1 MSKTTITIN
10 GRLYDAI
17 TGMPVADAAPHQKA
31 AHHNAPAPVHN
42 TAQQNRA
49 INDFGVKQPAAHPH
63 VARANT
69 EKPAAS
75 VHQKPLKSQT
85 LNRAAIK
92 KPEVHHEPHH
102 QTHERS
108 PHISHFS
115 ARRVEPSQVVEQV
128 TPQQVQQPAPMPAPD
143 HLIPPQTTP
152 LHSALVHAAQVSS
165 GTNHYQTSKQLKE
178 NLIKER
184 LAEVS
189 THKHRAKKESLFTRK
204 PKLASILA
212 SSLSLLIL
220 GGYFTYINLSNISMQ
235 VASTRAGVSAEFPN
249 YKPSGYDVSGPITY
263 APGEVSI
270 NYKSNVGDAG
280 FVLTQKA
287 ANWDS
292 QAVLDNYVRKQSNTY
307 LTFQDHGITVYTFN
321 NKAAWSNGGML
332 YTLDG
337 DANLSSEQILRL
349 ATSI

>member
-1 MSKTTITIN
+1 MSKTTISIN
-10 GRLYDAI
+10 GRLYDAV
-17 TGMPVADAAPHQKA
+17 TGMPVADAINQPKPEHRAPTHHQSHQSSQTHQPKSFS
-31 AHHNAPAPVHN
+31 
-42 TAQQNRA
+42 
-49 INDFGVKQPAAHPH
+49 DFGVRQAAHTH
-63 VARANT
+63 VARTST

-75 VHQKPLKSQT
+75 VHQRPLKSQT
-85 LNRAAIK
+85 LHRQAIK
-92 KPEVHHEPHH
+92 KPEVAHTVEHIA
-102 QTHERS
+102 QTTHRS
-108 PHISHFS
+108 PQISKFASPKIEPVQQMH
-115 ARRVEPSQVVEQV
+115 VEPPVE
-128 TPQQVQQPAPMPAPD
+128 PPKMPAPD

-152 LHSALVHAAQVSS
+152 FHPALARQAASTASS
-165 GTNHYQTSKQLKE
+165 YRSSKELKE
-178 NLIKER
+178 HLIRER

-189 THKHRAKKESLFTRK
+189 THKTKAKKQSLFARK

-212 SSLSLLIL
+212 STLSLLIL

-249 YKPSGYDVSGPITY
+249 YKPSGYDISGPITY

-280 FVLTQKA
+280 FTLTQKA

-332 YTLDG
+332 YTIDG
-337 DANLSSEQILRL
+337 NANLSSEQVLRL